1 MNIEGFD
8 IQEDI
13 YQKIIGYIDEIKEL
27 LSSDIWEN
35 IFVNLSKNEIL
46 IFWLLYLKKQV
57 NMTEIAEYI
66 HVPLNTAT
74 GIVNRME
81 KDGLIERTRSSEDKR
96 VVLIVQAEKGKQQFQ
111 KLFVKMLHYGTKI
124 FDTFTDAEIE
134 LFFKMM
140 DKVKG
145 VLQEDKMEETAPKKV
160 RKITIE

>member
-1 MNIEGFD
+1 M
-8 IQEDI
+8 
-13 YQKIIGYIDEIKEL
+13 YSIDEIKEL

-74 GIVNRME
+74 GIVSRME

-145 VLQEDKMEETAPKKV
+145 VLQEDKKEETAPKKV

>member
-1 MNIEGFD
+1 
-8 IQEDI
+8 
-13 YQKIIGYIDEIKEL
+13 
-27 LSSDIWEN
+27 
-35 IFVNLSKNEIL
+35 
-46 IFWLLYLKKQV
+46 
-57 NMTEIAEYI
+57 MTEIAEYI

-74 GIVNRME
+74 GIVSRME

-145 VLQEDKMEETAPKKV
+145 VLQEDKKEETAPKKV

>member
-1 MNIEGFD
+1 MKIEGYD
-8 IQEDI
+8 ISEDI
-13 YQKIIGYIDEIKEL
+13 YQKIIGYIDEIKDL

-74 GIVNRME
+74 GIVSRME

-96 VVLIVQAEKGKQQFQ
+96 VVLIVQAEKGRQQFQ

-124 FDTFTDAEIE
+124 FDTFTNAEIE
-134 LFFKMM
+134 LLFRIM
-140 DKVKG
+140 DKVKA
-145 VLQEDKMEETAPKKV
+145 VLEEDKKEETAPKKV

>member
-74 GIVNRME
+74 GIVSRME

-145 VLQEDKMEETAPKKV
+145 VLQEDKKEETEPKKV

>member
-74 GIVNRME
+74 GIVSRME

-111 KLFVKMLHYGTKI
+111 KLFVKMLLSFRHRLCK
-124 FDTFTDAEIE
+124 
-134 LFFKMM
+134 
-140 DKVKG
+140 
-145 VLQEDKMEETAPKKV
+145 P
-160 RKITIE
+160 

>member
-74 GIVNRME
+74 GIVSRME

-134 LFFKMM
+134 LFFRMM
-140 DKVKG
+140 DKVKA
-145 VLQEDKMEETAPKKV
+145 VLQEDNKEETAPKKV

>member
-74 GIVNRME
+74 GIVSRME

-145 VLQEDKMEETAPKKV
+145 VLQEDKKEETAPKKV
-160 RKITIE
+160 RKIIIE

>member
-74 GIVNRME
+74 GIVSRME
-81 KDGLIERTRSSEDKR
+81 KDGLIERTRCF
-96 VVLIVQAEKGKQQFQ
+96 L
-111 KLFVKMLHYGTKI
+111 
-124 FDTFTDAEIE
+124 
-134 LFFKMM
+134 
-140 DKVKG
+140 
-145 VLQEDKMEETAPKKV
+145 
-160 RKITIE
+160 

>member
-74 GIVNRME
+74 GIVSRME

>member
-74 GIVNRME
+74 GIVSRME

-145 VLQEDKMEETAPKKV
+145 VLQEDKKEETAPKKV